1 MAAINLEN
9 DNYKSGIYPVFLSQQ
24 LGIYDSVN
32 VTYPEMF
39 NLYKKQKS
47 QDWAEDEVDLDQSRK
62 DFATCSH
69 NNYDVMIKNV
79 SFQWENDSLAK
90 SIITLFAP
98 FLTNNEASLMM
109 LKQSE
114 VEGLHAL
121 TYSEI
126 VRQCVKDP
134 SVVIDEIVKNQNMF
148 NRMGIVEEV
157 MSSLERA
164 GHEYA
169 LGILTLE
176 KDGEYLRQLL
186 LEGMVAL
193 IALEG
198 IQFMSSFSATFSL
211 AKQGLFI
218 GACKLIQKI
227 MLDEM
232 LHVQMDYAIID
243 ALLKDPEWAASYEAV
258 KPRLKNILDTVV
270 QQEEEWGKYLFSEGR
285 VIVGLNA
292 PLMEQW
298 VYYNCAPIY
307 RRLKIQA
314 DFKAPKQNPL
324 PWMDEYTNPD
334 KTQAAAQ
341 EIQLTNYKLNSAKQD
356 FEDSETFDFL

>member
-1 MAAINLEN
+1 MAAINLKN
-9 DNYKSGIYPVFLSQQ
+9 DNYKSGIYPVFLGQQ
-24 LGIYDSVN
+24 LGIYDSIN
-32 VTYPEMF
+32 KAYPEMF
-39 NLYKKQKS
+39 DLYKKQKA

-62 DFATCSH
+62 DFATCSQ
-69 NNYDVMIKNV
+69 NNFDVMIKTL

-98 FLTNNEASLMM
+98 FLTNNEASAMM

-114 VEGLHAL
+114 VELLHAL

-134 SVVIDEIVKNQNMF
+134 NKVIDEIVKNESIF

-157 MSSLERA
+157 MSELEIA
-164 GHEYA
+164 GHKYA
-169 LGILTLE
+169 LGMLTVE
-176 KDGEYLRQLL
+176 NDGPYIRQLL

-198 IQFMSSFSATFSL
+198 IQFMSSFSATFAL
-211 AKQGLFI
+211 AEQGLFI
-218 GACKLIQKI
+218 GAAKLVQKI

-232 LHVQMDYAIID
+232 LHVRMDYAIID
-243 ALLKDPEWAASYEAV
+243 ALLKDPVWAEAYETA
-258 KPRLKNILDTVV
+258 KPRLKLILDTVV
-270 QQEEEWGKYLFSEGR
+270 DQERQWAKYMFSEGR
-285 VIVGLNA
+285 VVVGLNEV
-292 PLMEQW
+292 LMMEW

-307 RRLKIQA
+307 RRLKLKA
-314 DFKAPKQNPL
+314 DFKAPKQNPT
-324 PWMDEYTNPD
+324 PWMDFWTDPD

-341 EIQLTNYKLNSAKQD
+341 EIQLTNYKLNSMKQD
-356 FEDSETFDFL
+356 FSDEEKFDF